1 MSELLREDADNR
13 RRALE
18 IGSFIVE
25 APAGAGKTELLTQR
39 YLRLLAIVEEPEEI
53 IAITFTNKA
62 AGEMRSR
69 IAESL
74 ELARGGV
81 LPDQP
86 HKRVTFALATAA
98 LARARELG
106 WQIETQPGRL
116 RLTTI
121 DALCAGLARQMPLLS
136 RFGAQPAVAEEA
148 GRHYEEAARR
158 ALDHL
163 EARGDDEREHAEAVA
178 TALAHLDNDVA
189 RLARLL
195 AGMLARREQWRVIAE
210 LDDPESAI
218 GEALHEM
225 IEEELALIADVLDE
239 VWQSQWMPL
248 ARFAAANLET
258 ANWTNPLADWNR
270 PLDTL
275 PEELPRWRAL
285 AELLLTQKDEPRKT
299 VTVKNGFPAG
309 KEFKAQKDA
318 MLAGLA
324 TLDAEA
330 LAALRRM
337 RELPA
342 PDHGHDA
349 VVRALA
355 RLMKLAAA
363 ELWLVFREAGEVD
376 FGELAA
382 RAIAALGDEMDPTE
396 LGLRLDYRIR
406 HLLVDEFQDTSPT
419 QIELLQRLTAGWSG
433 GQGAGDGR
441 TLFAVGDP
449 MQSIY
454 RFRKADVGLFLRVAQ
469 SGIGA
474 LRLTP
479 LRLSRNNRSCPQVV
493 DWINACFP
501 AVFPMAD
508 DPLRGEIR
516 YREFVATREAAA
528 QGGVLVHP
536 VLAEKGDSAAAA
548 RAEAL
553 QVIALIE
560 AEWWADPARSIAV
573 LVRARDHLSALVAA
587 IRRHGAGWRFSAV
600 EIEPLAGRQA
610 VQDLISLTHA
620 LHHRA
625 DRLHW
630 LAILRAPWC
639 GLRLAD
645 LHALAADDRQS
656 TVWSLMNDSIRI
668 ARLSVDG
675 RKRLLHVREVLAE
688 ALAGQGRQRR
698 RRWIEDAWRKLGGP
712 ACLGS
717 ANDAAD
723 AQAFFDRLDALDA
736 TGRFVLDSLED
747 DMARLYAAPDA
758 QADGRLQLMTIHKAK
773 GLEFDTVI
781 LPGLHREPS
790 GRDTPLLAWDSFP
803 LASGERLVAAPVN
816 PRRGNNTGE
825 PTAYDFLQRMEK
837 ERSGNEEARVLYVA
851 ATRAVRRLHLVGVA
865 LCDEEGALL
874 APRAASPLGR
884 LWPALE
890 AEFQQAA
897 RHDFVGPASAGRGDG
912 QENVGPAS
920 AGRGDGQE
928 NVGPAS
934 AGRGD
939 GQENVGPAS
948 AGRGEDG
955 GDGGLKSALQSALR
969 SALGS
974 ALRPVP
980 RSALEEGLA
989 YFVPQLLRLARPS
1002 IPSAWQAP
1010 AMIDTAP
1017 QVRDD
1022 TVDPL
1027 AAAVGTLT
1035 HAVLELVAADPE
1047 AWPVERA
1054 SAAQPGFERW
1064 LASRGWPP
1072 AAARAGAER
1081 VARMLATALASAD
1094 GEWVLRRR
1102 QTTAAE
1108 LALTRVGA
1116 GGTAE
1121 TRVVDCSFVEN
1132 GVRWII
1138 DYKTVD
1144 LGERADPAGLR
1155 AHAGRYRPQLE
1166 SYAALFAAE
1175 GLPQR
1180 LAVFYVAHGIL
1191 ATLDYNP
1198 PLD

>member
-1 MSELLREDADNR
+1 MTDLLREDEDNR

-18 IGSFIVE
+18 LDSFIVE

-39 YLRLLAIVEEPEEI
+39 YLRLLACVGEPEEI

-62 AGEMRSR
+62 AGEMRGR

-74 ELARGGV
+74 ALARAGV
-81 LPDQP
+81 APEP
-86 HKRVTFALATAA
+86 AHKRITFELATAA
-98 LARARELG
+98 LERSEELG

-136 RFGAQPAVAEEA
+136 RFGAQPAVAEDA
-148 GRHYEEAARR
+148 RRHYEEAARR

-163 EARGDDEREHAEAVA
+163 EARGEDEREHAEAVA

-195 AGMLARREQWRVIAE
+195 AEMLARREQWREISR
-210 LDDPESAI
+210 LDDPEAAI
-218 GEALHEM
+218 GEALEEM
-225 IEEELALIADVLDE
+225 VAEELALVAAVLDDA
-239 VWQSQWMPL
+239 WQAPWMPL
-248 ARFAAANLET
+248 ARFAAAHLDG
-258 ANWTNPLADWNR
+258 ANWTLAGWTDA
-270 PLDTL
+270 LQAE

-285 AELLLTQKDEPRKT
+285 AEFLLTKEDQPRKT
-299 VTVKNGFPAG
+299 VNVKNGFPAG
-309 KEFKAQKDA
+309 KEFKPQKDA
-318 MLAGLA
+318 MLAGLQA
-324 TLDAEA
+324 LDGAA
-330 LAALRRM
+330 VAALQRL

-342 PDHGHDA
+342 PDHDHDD

-382 RAIAALGDEMDPTE
+382 RAIAALGEEMDPTE

-406 HLLVDEFQDTSPT
+406 HLLVDEFQDTSPA
-419 QIELLQRLTAGWSG
+419 QIELLERLTAGW
-433 GQGAGDGR
+433 QQGDGR

-454 RFRKADVGLFLRVAQ
+454 RFRKADVGLFLRVAER
-469 SGIGA
+469 GIGA
-474 LRLTP
+474 LRLTR

-501 AVFPMAD
+501 AVFPIAD

-516 YREFVATREAAA
+516 YREFVATRAAA
-528 QGGVLVHP
+528 EQGGVQFHAVA
-536 VLAEKGDSAAAA
+536 AEPDQAA
-548 RAEAL
+548 RAEA
-553 QVIALIE
+553 QQIIALIE
-560 AEWWADPARSIAV
+560 AEWRADPARSIAV

-610 VQDLISLTHA
+610 VQDLISLTRA

-645 LHALAADDRQS
+645 LHALAADDQQS
-656 TVWSLMNDSIRI
+656 TIWSLLHDAERI
-668 ARLSVDG
+668 DRLSADG
-675 RKRLLHVREVLAE
+675 RRRLLHLREVLAE

-698 RRWIEDAWRKLGGP
+698 RRMVEDAWRKLGGA
-712 ACLGS
+712 ACLAG

-723 AQAFFDRLDALDA
+723 AQAFFARLDALDA
-736 TGRFVLDSLED
+736 AGRFVLDNLED

-790 GRDTPLLAWDSFP
+790 ARDTPLLAWDSFP
-803 LASGERLVAAPVN
+803 LADGERLVAAPVN
-816 PRRGNNTGE
+816 RRRARVAGA
-825 PTAYDFLQRMEK
+825 PTVYDFLQRMER
-837 ERSGNEEARVLYVA
+837 ERSRNEEARVLYVA
-851 ATRAVRRLHLVGVA
+851 ATRAVRRLHLVGV
-865 LCDEEGALL
+865 LRRDETGALA
-874 APRAASPLGR
+874 APRSASPLAR
-884 LWPALE
+884 LWPLLE
-890 AEFQQAA
+890 ADFAA
-897 RHDFVGPASAGRGDG
+897 TAAVPPTPTLEAGD
-912 QENVGPAS
+912 E
-920 AGRGDGQE
+920 
-928 NVGPAS
+928 
-934 AGRGD
+934 
-939 GQENVGPAS
+939 
-948 AGRGEDG
+948 
-955 GDGGLKSALQSALR
+955 
-969 SALGS
+969 
-974 ALRPVP
+974 
-980 RSALEEGLA
+980 LA
-989 YFVPQLLRLARPS
+989 HFVPQLQRLVAPA
-1002 IPSAWQAP
+1002 IPPAWRAP
-1010 AMIDTAP
+1010 AMIGAAPPLREETA
-1017 QVRDD
+1017 DA
-1022 TVDPL
+1022 L

-1047 AWPVERA
+1047 AWPSTCVGER
-1054 SAAQPGFERW
+1054 QPGFERW
-1064 LASRGWPP
+1064 LASRGWSP
-1072 AAARAGAER
+1072 AEARSGAAR
-1081 VARMLATALASAD
+1081 VARMLATTLAGAD
-1094 GEWVLRRR
+1094 GQWVLRRR
-1102 QTTAAE
+1102 ADAAAE

-1116 GGTAE
+1116 GATVL
-1121 TRVVDCSFVEN
+1121 TRVVDRSFVED

-1138 DYKTVD
+1138 DYKTAD
-1144 LGERADPAGLR
+1144 LGQHADSERLR
-1155 AHAGRYRPQLE
+1155 RHAERYRAQLE
-1166 SYAALFAAE
+1166 AYALLFADE

-1180 LAVFYVAHGIL
+1180 LAVFYAAHGIL
-1191 ATLDYNP
+1191 ATLEYNP
-1198 PLD
+1198 LHV